1 MPFSCRLG
9 QSWLEPPGARGDMVL
24 WSASSWP
31 SCVAASASTHTLPD
45 SGEGYSPGVRTEYK
59 GAFMEAANMTNL
71 QRAPLSPA
79 PSHPALRA
87 ARPPQGPFQG
97 HRGGGAA
104 SGGGDVL
111 DGDQAGGVS
120 RADRESTHAA
130 GAFPGGERGFAMSS
144 RSSGFDCDP
153 PGTIHHAAETAYI
166 WLRPNGAMRGGRREA
181 ERGAHDERDAGR
193 GPGPRQCLRGGPA
206 LDRERKAAASQ
217 RHGRGQEKGRTK
229 DHA

>member
-1 MPFSCRLG
+1 MLC
-9 QSWLEPPGARGDMVL
+9 
-24 WSASSWP
+24 
-31 SCVAASASTHTLPD
+31 THTLPD

-87 ARPPQGPFQG
+87 ARPPQGPFQS

-111 DGDQAGGVS
+111 DGHQAGGVS
-120 RADRESTHAA
+120 RADREPTHAA
-130 GAFPGGERGFAMSS
+130 EAFPGGERGFAMSS

-153 PGTIHHAAETAYI
+153 PGNIHHAAETAYI

-181 ERGAHDERDAGR
+181 ERGAHDERDGSR
-193 GPGPRQCLRGGPA
+193 GPGPRQCLEQHRLSTENVKPLRASVTEGGQG
-206 LDRERKAAASQ
+206 ER
-217 RHGRGQEKGRTK
+217 RTK